1 MCAGTVRRDARSVA
15 DVSDRRLDALLRA
28 LPPAPER
35 LVARVLEIPLLE
47 GALAHLRRGRGR
59 HRTTPARLHDAL
71 SDAGLEPD
79 DARVRMLGELRW
91 RRLERET
98 GSENSPSEV
107 ARHEIVATRRSSNP
121 QIQVLRPARGHGSP
135 LTR

>member
-1 MCAGTVRRDARSVA
+1 MVAEMSDRFHVRRRGPARPRA
-15 DVSDRRLDALLRA
+15 PWLDVSDRRLDALLRA

-35 LVARVLEIPLLE
+35 LVNRVLELPLLE
-47 GALAHLRRGRGR
+47 GALAHLRRGSGPQRADPR
-59 HRTTPARLHDAL
+59 SMHDAL

-107 ARHEIVATRRSSNP
+107 RDMR
-121 QIQVLRPARGHGSP
+121 
-135 LTR
+135 